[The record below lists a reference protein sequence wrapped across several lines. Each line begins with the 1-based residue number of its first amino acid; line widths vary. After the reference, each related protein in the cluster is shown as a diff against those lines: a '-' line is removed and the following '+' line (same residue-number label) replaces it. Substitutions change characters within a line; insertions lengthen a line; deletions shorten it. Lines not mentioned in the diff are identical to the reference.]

1 MNDCR
6 IGVVGAGGRM
16 GRLLLRLAATT
27 PGFRLVGGSERKGAP
42 DIGKDLGQLA
52 GTEPL
57 GLALGDDAKQLFA
70 AADAV
75 LDFTAPEASLA
86 HAQLAAARRRQAE
99 ARISTRW
106 PSAGAMASPARA
118 NPAPSDLPPFAA
130 AMSWASTASSLPL
143 RANAS
148 N

>member
-6 IGVVGAGGRM
+6 IGVVGAGGR
-16 GRLLLRLAATT
+16 RVLFLLRLAATT

-52 GTEPL
+52 GIEPL
-57 GLALGDDAKQLFA
+57 GLALGEDVKQLFA

-86 HAQLAAARRRQAE
+86 HAQLAAAAGKAHVIGTTGIDSVGRKVLADAARKVPIVFAPNMSLGVNLLAE
-99 ARISTRW
+99 LVTQVAR
-106 PSAGAMASPARA
+106 
-118 NPAPSDLPPFAA
+118 
-130 AMSWASTASSLPL
+130 SLD
-143 RANAS
+143 
-148 N
+148 